1 MTSSVTSAAMTAGAT
16 LPSISSR
23 DEQKIRAAKAA
34 VESMTVRQDKASEE
48 RKAIAKKKAEEL
60 KARIQMLKMSMPAN
74 PEAVGKIIAQLA
86 RELGAIVKFYGGSG
100 SDAGVASTA
109 TATPG
114 VGGEATAS
122 GSEAAPP
129 VAPSDGAEPSTG
141 AEGEANPDAASG
153 AALKDPYRAA
163 MAAQSAANAD
173 QARKSE
179 SAREDSE
186 FATLVKQLLAELKAM
201 KAKAEADAK
210 AAGDANTPGV
220 AGADKALDAVDAAL
234 GDAGLSGSMVSLVV

>member
-34 VESMTVRQDKASEE
+34 VESMTVRQDRASEE

-86 RELGAIVKFYGGSG
+86 RELGSIVKSYGGTGSG
-100 SDAGVASTA
+100 LEAA
-109 TATPG
+109 TTPAA
-114 VGGEATAS
+114 GEATAP
-122 GSEAAPP
+122 GAGATPTVTASEGAA
-129 VAPSDGAEPSTG
+129 DGAEAPVDT
-141 AEGEANPDAASG
+141 EANPDAASG
-153 AALKDPYRAA
+153 ATPKDPYRAA
-163 MAAQSAANAD
+163 MAAQAAANAD
-173 QARKSE
+173 QARKADG
-179 SAREDSE
+179 AREDSE
-186 FATLVKQLLAELKAM
+186 FATTVKQLLAELKAM
-201 KAKAEADAK
+201 KAKAEADAR
-210 AAGDANTPGV
+210 AAGDPDTPEV
-220 AGADKALDAVDAAL
+220 ADADKALAAVDSAL